1 MPSSLVKPIRGAVE
15 LRHERASGR
24 KLAVREWLLL
34 ADIVEKVGCRGVG
47 LLLIHFIFSESGGTV
62 DVGRS
67 GRSTDDAGEFVLPV
81 SIRRPRSR
89 RPYAARHRQ
98 VRRP

>member
-34 ADIVEKVGCRGVG
+34 ADIVEKVGCCGVG

-67 GRSTDDAGEFVLPV
+67 TDDAGEFVYQF
-81 SIRRPRSR
+81 R
-89 RPYAARHRQ
+89 
-98 VRRP
+98 